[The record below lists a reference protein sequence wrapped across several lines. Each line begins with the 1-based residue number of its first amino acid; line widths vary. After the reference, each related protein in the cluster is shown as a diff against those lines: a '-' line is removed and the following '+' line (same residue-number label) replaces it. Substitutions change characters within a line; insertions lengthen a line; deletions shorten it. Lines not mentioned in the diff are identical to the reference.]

1 MKTLVFGDIHGR
13 DCWIDIIQHES
24 PDKVIFLGDYVSTHD
39 DIDEHSQITNLER
52 ILDYKELNMGSTILL
67 RGNHDMQHLGYSW
80 ARCSG
85 LFPKV
90 MEHMSLLHD
99 RFLSLTQWIY
109 VDGDL
114 LFSHA
119 GVSEEWMNIANV
131 ESVEEINNIE
141 PCEHFGFLPSYPG
154 DYNGSS
160 PSQPPTWIRPAIL
173 AECAIPQ
180 YTQIVGHTPIHPIST
195 AEVKYQDYDLEHR
208 CTIWLCDNLPNQYL
222 TITDG
227 KFAVK
232 NIN

>member
-1 MKTLVFGDIHGR
+1 MKTLIFGDIHGR
-13 DCWIDIIQHES
+13 DCWIDVIRQES
-24 PDKVIFLGDYVSTHD
+24 SDKVIFLGDYVSTHD
-39 DIDEHSQITNLER
+39 DIDEHSQITNLEH
-52 ILDYKELNMGSTILL
+52 ILTYKEHNMDSTILL

-80 ARCSG
+80 AHCSE

-90 MEHMSLLHD
+90 MQHMILLSE

-119 GVSEEWMNIANV
+119 GVSEEWLEIANI
-131 ESVEEINNIE
+131 ESINDINKME
-141 PCEHFGFLPSYPG
+141 PCDLFGFLPSRPG

-160 PSQPPTWIRPAIL
+160 PTQPPTWIRPVTL
-173 AECAIPQ
+173 AECAITN
-180 YTQIVGHTPIHPIST
+180 YTQIVGHTPTRSIST
-195 AEVKYQDYDLEHR
+195 VEERYNDYDLEHR

-227 KFAVK
+227 TFAVK
-232 NIN
+232 NIK

>member
-13 DCWIDIIQHES
+13 DCWIDIIRKES
-24 PDKVIFLGDYVSTHD
+24 PDKVVFLGDYVSTHE
-39 DIDEHSQITNLER
+39 DIDELTQIKNLED
-52 ILDYKELNMGSTILL
+52 ILTYKELNMDSTILL

-80 ARCSG
+80 AHCSG

-90 MEHMSLLHD
+90 MQHMILLHQ

-119 GVSEEWMNIANV
+119 GVSEEWMKIAEVSSIDN
-131 ESVEEINNIE
+131 INNME
-141 PCEHFGFLPSYPG
+141 PSEKFGFLPNRMG

-160 PSQPPTWIRPAIL
+160 PTQPPTWIRPVTL
-173 AECAIPQ
+173 AECAITG
-180 YTQIVGHTPIHPIST
+180 YTQIVGHTPTRSIST
-195 AEVKYQDYDLEHR
+195 AEERYNDYDLEHR
-208 CTIWLCDNLPNQYL
+208 CPIWLCDNLPNQYL

-227 KFAVK
+227 KFIVK
-232 NIN
+232 DIK

>member
-1 MKTLVFGDIHGR
+1 MKTLIFGDIHGR
-13 DCWIDIIQHES
+13 NCWIDIIRQES

-39 DIDEHSQITNLER
+39 NIDEHTQITNLEL
-52 ILDYKELNMGSTILL
+52 ILTYKEDNMDSTILL

-80 ARCSG
+80 AQSSG

-90 MEHMSLLHD
+90 MEHMILLRD

-109 VDGDL
+109 IDGNL

-119 GVSEEWMNIANV
+119 GVSEEWMKTANI
-131 ESVEEINNIE
+131 ESINDINNME
-141 PCEHFGFLPSYPG
+141 PCEHFGFLPSRPG
-154 DYNGSS
+154 DYIGSS
-160 PSQPPTWIRPAIL
+160 PTQPPTWIRPVTL
-173 AECAIPQ
+173 AECTIPDF
-180 YTQIVGHTPIHPIST
+180 TQIVGHTPTHHIST
-195 AEVKYQDYDLEHR
+195 AEVRYKNYNIEHR

-232 NIN
+232 DIK